1 MKNENGNIN
10 GRAGRH
16 VCNVRGKIGLSDIRD
31 ALEKGGQVT
40 ILIRHAERPPLD
52 PSDPTFGASLSL
64 TERGWG
70 MARKFGAML
79 ATNTVRPKSVAFY
92 ASETFRTLQ
101 TACGMAMGLDAV
113 ETAEPIS
120 KKIRISE
127 LLGSDSPFFGSLEE
141 RMELIAEGRYL
152 ERLNGYF
159 RDGTMRG
166 YSPFREATDVM
177 EVYLKALHCS
187 GDNLVVAVTHDINVA
202 AFLAGRGVVASFTEE
217 TWPYYQDAAVI
228 IEAADGS
235 REYGSFRWNEDM
247 EGIDLLDARFT

>member
-16 VCNVRGKIGLSDIRD
+16 ACNVREKVELFDIKE

-40 ILIRHAERPPLD
+40 MLIRHAERPPLD

-64 TERGWG
+64 TERGWR
-70 MARKFGAML
+70 MARQFGAML
-79 ATNTVRPKSVAFY
+79 ANTVQPESVAFH
-92 ASETFRTLQ
+92 ASGTFRTLQ

-113 ETAEPIS
+113 KTAEPIS

-127 LLGSDSPFFGSLEE
+127 FLGSDSPFFGSLEE
-141 RMELIAEGRYL
+141 RMALIAEGRYL

-159 RDGTMRG
+159 REGKMRG
-166 YSPFREATDVM
+166 YRPFRMATGEMEAR
-177 EVYLKALHCS
+177 LKALHRS

-228 IEAADGS
+228 IEAVDGR

-247 EGIDLLDARFT
+247 EGIDLLDARFA

>member
-1 MKNENGNIN
+1 MDIAVCVHMKNENDNKN
-10 GRAGRH
+10 VPAGRH
-16 VCNVRGKIGLSDIRD
+16 TCNVRGKIGLSDIRD

-64 TERGWG
+64 TERGWR

-79 ATNTVRPKSVAFY
+79 ANTVRPKSVAFY

-113 ETAEPIS
+113 ETAQPIS

-127 LLGSDSPFFGSLEE
+127 FLGSDSPFFGSLEE
-141 RMELIAEGRYL
+141 RMALIAEGRYL

-159 RDGTMRG
+159 REGKMRG
-166 YSPFREATDVM
+166 YRPFRMATGEMEAR
-177 EVYLKALHCS
+177 LRALHRS

-228 IEAADGS
+228 IEAADGKMQYAS
-235 REYGSFRWNEDM
+235 LRWDRDV
-247 EGIDLLDARFT
+247 EG

>member
-16 VCNVRGKIGLSDIRD
+16 VCNVREKVELFDIKE

-64 TERGWG
+64 TERGWR

-79 ATNTVRPKSVAFY
+79 ANTVRPRSVAFY

-113 ETAEPIS
+113 KTAEPVS

-127 LLGSDSPFFGSLEE
+127 FLGSDSPFFGSLEE
-141 RMELIAEGRYL
+141 RMALIAEGRYL

-159 RDGTMRG
+159 RDGKMRG

-202 AFLAGRGVVASFTEE
+202 AFLAGRGVVTSFTEE

-228 IEAADGS
+228 IEAADGKRQYAS
-235 REYGSFRWNEDM
+235 LCWDRNVENEC
-247 EGIDLLDARFT
+247 E